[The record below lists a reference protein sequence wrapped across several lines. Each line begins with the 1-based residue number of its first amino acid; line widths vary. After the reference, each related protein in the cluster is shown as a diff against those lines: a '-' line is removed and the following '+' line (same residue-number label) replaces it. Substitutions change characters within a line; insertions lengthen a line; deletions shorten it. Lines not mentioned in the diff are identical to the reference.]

1 MAGEPPC
8 LAVRGSRGLCLQVN
22 NEAHCQ
28 LMINQN
34 LQAPPEF
41 NIHQKF
47 PHDESKSVKVMAF
60 STDGQMMAWS
70 NMASV
75 KVAQMGEEGGKWT
88 IKFELQQPK
97 V

>member
-1 MAGEPPC
+1 MQFT
-8 LAVRGSRGLCLQVN
+8 L
-22 NEAHCQ
+22 
-28 LMINQN
+28 

-60 STDGQMMAWS
+60 SADGQMMAWS

-75 KVAQMGEEGGKWT
+75 KVAQEEGGKWS

-97 V
+97 VFKIDDGDPLAFFSQTQFTR